1 MGSFL
6 ETYND
11 LRNRIFLLKPPL
23 QSDLEP
29 SPLIRV
35 TPKYA
40 VSKMSEFM
48 WRFLNPCIRR
58 SNSAVDIRVIYT
70 RKNKTR
76 LT

>member
-1 MGSFL
+1 MGSFP

-11 LRNRIFLLKPPL
+11 HRNRIFSLKSPL

-58 SNSAVDIRVIYT
+58 SNGVVDIV
-70 RKNKTR
+70 
-76 LT
+76 LTFTGIRD